1 MKLNGKK
8 IAVYRMKK
16 GLSLKALS
24 ELSGIDAGTINRLEH
39 GKASPRPRTVKAL
52 CEALEVSF
60 EELFTI
66 VDQPSG
72 R

>member
-8 IAVYRMKK
+8 IALYRMKR

-24 ELSGIDAGTINRLEH
+24 ELSGIDSGTINRLEH
-39 GKASPRPRTVKAL
+39 GKASPRPRTVKSL
-52 CEALEVSF
+52 CEALEVPF

-66 VDQPSG
+66 VEQPGG